1 MKYVGNHNGGMLLMQ
16 KLVELGGTIKVT
28 KIIFDGFNEMEGN
41 NYTVRIKATAPEG
54 KVWKDNRRKSLLFE
68 FSTNSTYLEDY
79 YNDGDDNQSEQQ
91 VIKDIV
97 DGIF

>member
-1 MKYVGNHNGGMLLMQ
+1 MKYVGNHNDGMLLMQ
-16 KLVELGGTIKVT
+16 GLVNLGGVIKVT
-28 KIIFDGFNEMEGN
+28 KSIFDGFNEMVGS

-54 KVWKDNRRKSLLFE
+54 KVWDDNHRKSLLFE
-68 FSTNSTYLEDY
+68 FSTNSTWLEDY
-79 YNDGDDNQSEQQ
+79 YTDGDDNRSEEQ